1 MNSAESLTSILIVIL
16 MIMIFILMSLAVI
29 YIVLKMKSRKKE
41 QDEKIND
48 TNKQPISDAKKI
60 AKEYT
65 KESIFKFMEF
75 DKIEDNMI
83 IQKNGNRYLMV
94 VECQGVNYDL
104 MSETEKM
111 SIEEGFLQFLNTLR
125 HPIQIY
131 VQTRTVNLN
140 ESLEGYRKKLE
151 KVEDDIENK
160 RKQYMKNIQSGE
172 YSKEELEREFYEVT
186 KQTNLYEYGK
196 DIILNTEKMSLNK
209 NVLNKK
215 YYIIIPYYPDELGN
229 GAFDKEEIKNL
240 AFSELYTKSQSII
253 RTLSACEV
261 SGKIMTSEELIDLLY
276 VAYNRDEAEVFSVD
290 RAIRSGYEELY
301 TTAPDILDKKME
313 LLDKEVEK
321 RALTLINEKV
331 TQVRSRKQQE
341 IEEKEANFGEIIRR
355 RAEALLRQ
363 NASYI
368 GKDTTKEAIEMIQED
383 KKIETSEKE
392 NEIKENKT
400 KNSKENKED
409 KNNIN
414 SKKSNENKK
423 MNEENTKENSS
434 KKQTK
439 RGRPKKEI
447 ETNEKGGDSNVEEE
461 SEPKKR
467 GRKPK
472 TSK

>member
-1 MNSAESLTSILIVIL
+1 MKLIGDGQSLSNIATRG
-16 MIMIFILMSLAVI
+16 
-29 YIVLKMKSRKKE
+29 Y
-41 QDEKIND
+41 
-48 TNKQPISDAKKI
+48 NKQ
-60 AKEYT
+60 
-65 KESIFKFMEF
+65 SITKFMEF

-151 KVEDDIENK
+151 EVEDDLENK
-160 RKQYMKNIQSGE
+160 RNQYLKNLQSGE